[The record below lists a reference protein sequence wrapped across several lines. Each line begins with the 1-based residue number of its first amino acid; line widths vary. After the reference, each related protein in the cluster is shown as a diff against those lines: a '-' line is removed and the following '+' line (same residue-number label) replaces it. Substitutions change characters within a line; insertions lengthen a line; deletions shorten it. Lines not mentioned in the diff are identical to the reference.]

1 MNEHPRKTNERQYF
15 SQGCILSLLFINYLY
30 GKCAIRGHLR
40 EEKKDLSLRFFGF
53 ILGSIVLKN

>member
-1 MNEHPRKTNERQYF
+1 MNGNIFRRGAF
-15 SQGCILSLLFINYLY
+15 FSLLFINYFY

-40 EEKKDLSLRFFGF
+40 EEKKDLLSSLFGS